1 MGHSVVFQYTYTMYN
16 EQMKVIGIFITWDVK
31 HYFVLGIFNIFSISY
46 FQIFN
51 CGQAALSVWYRFLEI
66 IPSI

>member
-1 MGHSVVFQYTYTMYN
+1 MEHSVVFQYTYTLYN

-51 CGQAALSVWYRFLEI
+51 
-66 IPSI
+66 